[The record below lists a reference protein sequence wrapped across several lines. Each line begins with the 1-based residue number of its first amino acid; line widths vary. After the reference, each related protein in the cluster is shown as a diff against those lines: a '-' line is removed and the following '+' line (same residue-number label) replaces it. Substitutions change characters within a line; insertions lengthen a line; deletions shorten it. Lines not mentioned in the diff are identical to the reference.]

1 MEATINIKW
10 DDPRELDKML
20 HNLKMDIARGVK
32 EFESDKIHFRVLD
45 KNELPIFKED

>member
-1 MEATINIKW
+1 MEITMQINIDNVK
-10 DDPRELDKML
+10 ELE
-20 HNLKMDIARGVK
+20 NLLQQFKVDVSRGVK